1 MSAYVCDGF
10 PDCKNGQDEKNCQ
23 GADKLSG
30 FNITEN
36 KRLDVKYVKRWLN
49 MSPESCASQCTNAKD
64 FTCRSFNYHK
74 GKQLCTLSED
84 NIGSSGRLINDYV
97 HRNWNYYERIDE
109 QFICEATCSNG
120 KCLQQP
126 LICDGKNDCGDN
138 SDEISCLIE
147 PNLAVRI
154 IDVRGRNGSEGK
166 FSLRISLRIPVYFEI

>member
-1 MSAYVCDGF
+1 MSAYVCDGS
-10 PDCKNGQDEKNCQ
+10 PDCKNGHDEMNCQ
-23 GADKLSG
+23 RGDELSR
-30 FNITEN
+30 FSKTEN

-49 MSPESCASQCTNAKD
+49 MSPKSCATQCTRAKD

-74 GKQLCTLSED
+74 TKQLCTLSED

-97 HRNWNYYERIDE
+97 DRNWNYFERSDE
-109 QFICEATCSNG
+109 RFICEATCSNG

-138 SDEISCLIE
+138 SDELSCLTG